1 MLIKSLRSLTDVL
14 GRISPEHYVTIKSP
28 LINHK
33 FLIYISLSLITSR
46 LKVRDLRDQTRM
58 LPEVQLQPTSKP
70 LPQFWHHI
78 SAPGRYESILLRGK
92 SAYN

>member
-1 MLIKSLRSLTDVL
+1 MLIKSLRRLTDVL

-70 LPQFWHHI
+70 LPQF
-78 SAPGRYESILLRGK
+78 
-92 SAYN
+92 

>member
-1 MLIKSLRSLTDVL
+1 MMVLRTFVAQSSLKNSFKRKRLQCSLRRLTDVL

-33 FLIYISLSLITSR
+33 FLIHISLSLITSR

-58 LPEVQLQPTSKP
+58 LPEVQFQPTSKP
-70 LPQFWHHI
+70 LPQF
-78 SAPGRYESILLRGK
+78 
-92 SAYN
+92 